1 MAQITGLITDFGGVL
16 TTSIFESFKAF
27 CIDHSIEPEVLR
39 DLFAEMLAE
48 GDANLLFRLERGEL
62 EHDEFD
68 RLLAEQLSERSGVEV
83 DHVDL
88 KGRMFLQVRPAPEI
102 VDAIASIHKAGFA
115 TALLSN
121 SWGPSGYP
129 REMFD
134 DMFDAVVISGEVG
147 LRKPDPEIYLMTAK
161 MIEKDPTDCVFIDD
175 IKVNIEG
182 AEAVGMTGLHHREP
196 SDTLEALQRLFEI
209 SFDQS

>member
-1 MAQITGLITDFGGVL
+1 MGEITGLITDFGGVL

-39 DLFAEMLAE
+39 DLFAEMIAE
-48 GDANLLFRLERGEL
+48 GDGNLLFRLERGEL
-62 EHDEFD
+62 EHEEFD
-68 RLLAEQLSERSGVEV
+68 RLFAEQLSTRSGIEV

-88 KGRMFLQVRPAPEI
+88 KARMFLQVRPAPEI
-102 VDAIASIHKAGFA
+102 VNAIASIHQAGFA

-121 SWGPSGYP
+121 SWGPGGYP
-129 REMFD
+129 REVFE

-161 MIEKDPTDCVFIDD
+161 MIDRDPAECVFIDD
-175 IKVNIEG
+175 IKINIDG

-196 SDTLEALQRLFEI
+196 KETLEELTKLFDI
-209 SFDQS
+209 SLEQS

>member
-1 MAQITGLITDFGGVL
+1 MGQITSLITDFGGVL

-39 DLFAEMLAE
+39 VVFAEMIAE

-62 EHDEFD
+62 EHEEFD
-68 RLLAEQLSERSGVEV
+68 RLFAEQLSKRSGVQV

-88 KGRMFLQVRPAPEI
+88 KARMFFQVRPAPEI
-102 VDAIASIHKAGFA
+102 VNAIDSIHKAGFA

-121 SWGPSGYP
+121 SWGPGGYP
-129 REMFD
+129 REIFE

-161 MIEKDPTDCVFIDD
+161 MIDRDPAECVFIDD
-175 IKVNIEG
+175 IKVNVEG
-182 AEAVGMTGLHHREP
+182 AEAVGMTGLHHREAKE
-196 SDTLEALQRLFEI
+196 TLEELAKLFDVP
-209 SFDQS
+209 FDHS